1 MEAATLYT
9 EITAKGVMVRI
20 PRDTT
25 FLRLVRLAVVQVATQ
40 AGFRGD
46 DVDKLEL
53 AVDEACSN
61 AMVHGDQPA
70 DLDEQTDPGYM
81 GFEPALP
88 GEIEVS
94 MRYDRHKLSI
104 TICEPGRPFP
114 FDLHGNFDLEEHLSA
129 FNSGGLGIYI
139 IKSFMDE
146 VHYNHHPTAGNEL
159 TIVKY
164 ITSDT
169 CPSSSHS
176 T

>member
-1 MEAATLYT
+1 MEAATLCT
-9 EITAKGVMVRI
+9 DITAKGVMVRV
-20 PRDTT
+20 PRDTA

-61 AMVHGDQPA
+61 AMVHGVRPTSMGEEA
-70 DLDEQTDPGYM
+70 NGAATM
-81 GFEPALP
+81 GFEPTLP

-94 MRYDRHKLSI
+94 MRYDQRKLSI

-114 FDLHGNFDLEEHLSA
+114 FDHHGNFDLEEHLST

-164 ITSDT
+164 ITAET
-169 CPSSSHS
+169 RPSP
-176 T
+176 